1 MNKCLGRYLIVQ
13 LKRFY
18 FERDGVSFLS
28 RKIHTPVRY
37 PTHRLVLDASGPST
51 HMHGDHQ
58 INSRYRAQRVLPARN
73 PPARPAFEYRLCGVV
88 NHFGSAQGGH
98 YTATVRHA
106 GKAETNEDAASA
118 GSQTKSEAVD
128 SGPARWYNCNDSKI
142 TPVPESAAQSSNAYI
157 LFYERVV
164 PSADKVARCD
174 ADTVFEM
181 SQRKRQDLK
190 QQRQNAEAVEV
201 AASLVAAVAASDSF
215 DDPDGAASDSSDDPD
230 GAPMNNGV
238 ESADDELAQ
247 ADDAVDTET
256 SEQGDETS
264 QE

>member
-1 MNKCLGRYLIVQ
+1 MQ

-51 HMHGDHQ
+51 HMHGDRQ
-58 INSRYRAQRVLPARN
+58 IDSRYRARRVLPARGAS
-73 PPARPAFEYRLCGVV
+73 ARSEFEYRLCGVV

-106 GKAETNEDAASA
+106 NDIKNDGVGAGAASA
-118 GSQTKSEAVD
+118 GGQSKSPEAD
-128 SGPARWYNCNDSKI
+128 SARARWFNCNDSNI
-142 TPVPESAAQSSNAYI
+142 TPVPESAAQSANAYI

-164 PSADKVARCD
+164 PSVDEAMRCD
-174 ADTVFEM
+174 AE
-181 SQRKRQDLK
+181 SACELSPQKRQDLK

-201 AASLVAAVAASDSF
+201 AASLVAAVAASDTFGEPEGASVNTNSAEGVGNEEPQAE
-215 DDPDGAASDSSDDPD
+215 DP
-230 GAPMNNGV
+230 V
-238 ESADDELAQ
+238 
-247 ADDAVDTET
+247 DAET
-256 SEQGDETS
+256 SEQGDEIS